1 MTASKENKIIID
13 SYLDSIW
20 MEKGLSKNS
29 LYSYGRDL
37 KIFSE
42 WLEKK
47 KINLHTQFL

>member
-42 WLEKK
+42 
-47 KINLHTQFL
+47 